1 MTSHWAV
8 AAIKSIQNQRFLTQ
22 LLICTAWLATI
33 IRRLDSI
40 NLNNQSERAA
50 NKATHQNI
58 MMSSNNDNDN
68 NPSELSTPPPT
79 NPNDD
84 NALRTS
90 TGSSEIQSSS
100 VGGSGLGSALNS
112 PLLNGEHIVL
122 LSLSNDNTPR
132 NNGAVERR
140 RSGFDVIE
148 RQDNTNLLSS

>member
-1 MTSHWAV
+1 
-8 AAIKSIQNQRFLTQ
+8 
-22 LLICTAWLATI
+22 
-33 IRRLDSI
+33 
-40 NLNNQSERAA
+40 
-50 NKATHQNI
+50 
-58 MMSSNNDNDN
+58 MSSTNDNDN

-79 NPNDD
+79 NLNDD

-90 TGSSEIQSSS
+90 TGSSGIQSSS

-132 NNGAVERR
+132 NNGAAVERR

-148 RQDNTNLLSS
+148 RQDNTNLLSSSTEVSISTGASSDSINNIGNIIINDELLSNNSNNVHGRHTRHHQIPSFRVIYNH